1 MAWSQSL
8 IGGFFSSSHFTLN
21 ASGVYD
27 SILGLGPFVWFLFF
41 GSIFLKRVRLKKK
54 YKKDR
59 GTPAL
64 ISIKIINNKNRI
76 DDRIM

>member
-41 GSIFLKRVRLKKK
+41 GYIFLKRVRLKKN
-54 YKKDR
+54 
-59 GTPAL
+59 
-64 ISIKIINNKNRI
+64 IKRI
-76 DDRIM
+76 EGLPPLLV